1 MITVSE
7 NLFGFESSIIL
18 LIFMDLNHFLY
29 FINSYYTLSHY
40 IYFGLSYKDQPRVC
54 GKDSD
59 LPSTPACRLGSAPR
73 VWERPDGKKT
83 ASIVGRISPAC
94 VGKTENTIDERIY
107 NTDQPRV
114 CGKDAY

>member
-18 LIFMDLNHFLY
+18 LIFMDLTHFLY

-54 GKDSD
+54 GKDEDVVD
-59 LPSTPACRLGSAPR
+59 LTRYVKGSAPR
-73 VWERPDGKKT
+73 VWERLGT
-83 ASIVGRISPAC
+83 AKATRPAPRISPAC
-94 VGKTENTIDERIY
+94 VGKTSA
-107 NTDQPRV
+107 PV
-114 CGKDAY
+114 